1 MSVVITGKTLD
12 NKDFTI
18 TSSNMSS
25 LATTYKNTVK
35 NNKLSLPDIINVVYY
50 GNFVIL
56 CPNYTFAKGKVVPG
70 NGGFTQI
77 TKGGIITKINVTSTE
92 FPISIINN
100 NYVVILSKTNYT
112 PKIVDTDKIYLS
124 KVSPDSESSGG
135 TQLYSLM
142 YTAHGEN
149 EKDALIIANHNII
162 TISDIYDNTAYTIAN
177 ICNNLAALN
186 NTYSFDIH
194 SGTSFTFYYGITS
207 KTTYIPILFT
217 NYKKYKNIFT
227 KDYLDFYFNYYSKN
241 FNWWYS
247 TFCQTIDLNTTAD
260 NVTIRRRVF
269 FGDGSKKDEQSIFT
283 PTTTPYTMTAIYCP
297 ADGQW
302 DSRSVGEVIK
312 LKCPTGYIGTQ
323 KRRCGEGG
331 VWEEVEGYCY
341 FIPTHCPATD
351 VLPETEIGKT
361 VNINCPTGYTGVIS
375 KFCDDSGIWIDKINT
390 CKLITPTESAS
401 TSPTTAGT
409 SSTTA
414 GTSSTT
420 ASTSQTTTGTS
431 PTTASTS
438 PTTAG
443 TSSTTASTSPTTAGT
458 SPTTAGTS
466 STTASTSPTT
476 ASTPDE
482 PIPEVEQ
489 IIYCPADGIWLQ
501 TDVGNTLLMSCPS
514 GYTGQQSRTC
524 LDNGI
529 WSDIDSSSCIIIEI
543 RDNQYNQGNNQVDN
557 QGDQNNDQGTQDETE
572 GDQNDD
578 QGEQSKYLM
587 WIILSIVVIVLIII
601 FVVFRKK
608 KTSKQS
614 KQSSNKV

>member
-1 MSVVITGKTLD
+1 MNVVITGKTLD

-35 NNKLSLPDIINVVYY
+35 NNNLSLPDIINVVYY
-50 GNFVIL
+50 GDFVIL

-135 TQLYSLM
+135 TTTYSLM
-142 YTAHGEN
+142 YTNHGSKE
-149 EKDALIIANHNII
+149 EDALIIANHNII
-162 TISDIYDNTAYTIAN
+162 AISDIYDNTAYTIAN

-227 KDYLDFYFNYYSKN
+227 KDYLDFYFNYYSTN

-283 PTTTPYTMTAIYCP
+283 PTTTPYTMTATYCP
-297 ADGQW
+297 ADGIW
-302 DSRSVGEVIK
+302 ESRSVGQVIK
-312 LKCPTGYIGTQ
+312 LKCPTGYSGTQ

-341 FIPTHCPATD
+341 LIPTHCSATD
-351 VLPETEIGKT
+351 DLPKTEIGKT

-375 KFCDDSGIWIDKINT
+375 GTCNESGIWIDKINT
-390 CKLITPTESAS
+390 CKLIVTPAV
-401 TSPTTAGT
+401 
-409 SSTTA
+409 
-414 GTSSTT
+414 
-420 ASTSQTTTGTS
+420 
-431 PTTASTS
+431 
-438 PTTAG
+438 
-443 TSSTTASTSPTTAGT
+443 
-458 SPTTAGTS
+458 
-466 STTASTSPTT
+466 
-476 ASTPDE
+476 TPAE

-489 IIYCPADGIWLQ
+489 IIYCPVDGIWLQ
-501 TDVGNTLLMSCPS
+501 TDVGKTLLMSCPS

-529 WSDIDSSSCIIIEI
+529 WSDIDSSSCILIEI
-543 RDNQYNQGNNQVDN
+543 SDN
-557 QGDQNNDQGTQDETE
+557 QGDNQGDKPGDQGDQ
-572 GDQNDD
+572 GDQSD
-578 QGEQSKYLM
+578 QGNKENEDEQSKYLM
-587 WIILSIVVIVLIII
+587 WIILSIVIIVLIII
-601 FVVFRKK
+601 IIVFSIKK
-608 KTSKQS
+608 LSKQS
-614 KQSSNKV
+614 KQSKYN

>member
-35 NNKLSLPDIINVVYY
+35 NNNLSLPDIINVVYY
-50 GNFVIL
+50 GDFVIL
-56 CPNYTFAKGKVVPG
+56 CPNYTFGKNKVVPG
-70 NGGFTQI
+70 NGGFRQVLN
-77 TKGGIITKINVTSTE
+77 GGIITKINVTSAE
-92 FPISIINN
+92 FPVSIIND

-112 PKIVDTDKIYLS
+112 PKIIDTDKIYLS
-124 KVSPDSESSGG
+124 KVSPYSESAYN
-135 TQLYSLM
+135 TTYHLM
-142 YTAHGEN
+142 YGAN
-149 EKDALIIANHNII
+149 EKNELIVASHNII
-162 TISDIYDNTAYTIAN
+162 AISDIYDNTAYTIAN

-414 GTSSTT
+414 
-420 ASTSQTTTGTS
+420 STSQTTTGTS
-431 PTTASTS
+431 P
-438 PTTAG
+438 
-443 TSSTTASTSPTTAGT
+443 
-458 SPTTAGTS
+458 
-466 STTASTSPTT
+466 TTASTSPTT